1 MTRLIIPGLSGA
13 DTALS
18 LKLENNHPAARYGRT
33 AVITEAG
40 HLIDARIFRFLRDEL
55 RARVETDCPAEI
67 SRSLGVSP
75 EESGI
80 TLRKAPATNSND
92 SESPECELIT
102 CKSVG

>member
-33 AVITEAG
+33 AVVTEAG
-40 HLIDARIFRFLRDEL
+40 QLIDARIFRFLRDEL
-55 RARVETDCPAEI
+55 RARIETDCPAEI
-67 SRSLGVSP
+67 SRSLGTTP

-80 TLRKAPATNSND
+80 KFSKDFRPMPSD
-92 SESPECELIT
+92 DESSECELIT
-102 CKSVG
+102 GKGMG